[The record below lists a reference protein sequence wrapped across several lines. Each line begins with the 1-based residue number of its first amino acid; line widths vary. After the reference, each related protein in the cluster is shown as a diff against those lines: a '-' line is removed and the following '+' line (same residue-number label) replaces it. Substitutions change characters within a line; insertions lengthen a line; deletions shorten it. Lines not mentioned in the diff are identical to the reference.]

1 MDRRQIE
8 YFLAVVAHGSFTSAA
23 HALNVT
29 QPSLSHGIGALEREI
44 GVELFTR
51 LGRGVRLTSAGE
63 ALLEPAQQ
71 IVRDFATARTS
82 VQRVRG
88 LRNGRLDIVAL
99 TTLAVDPLARMVGE
113 FRGRHPGIDIRI
125 VDPEQ
130 AVAVADM
137 VRSGQCELG
146 LADFSVPATGLRT
159 LELPEQEML
168 AVLPSDAPAP
178 GRRTLTIREVAALD
192 LVTTPQGT
200 TTRTMIE
207 QALAGAGVP
216 LRIAV
221 ETTHRAAIVPLVLAG
236 AGSALLPRPMAEDA
250 ARQGARTAR
259 IDPPVTRRVRLLW
272 RSEPLSP
279 AGEAFVEFAGAFGR
293 RPRQAEAMP

>member
-29 QPSLSHGIGALEREI
+29 QPSLSHAVGALEREL

-71 IVRDFATARTS
+71 IVRDFSRARAS

-88 LRNGRLDIVAL
+88 LQSGRLYIVAL
-99 TTLAVDPLARMVGE
+99 TTLAVDPLARMVGA
-113 FRGRHPGIDIRI
+113 FRNRHPGIDIRI
-125 VDPEQ
+125 TDPEQ
-130 AVAVADM
+130 AVAVAEM
-137 VRSGQCELG
+137 VRSGKCELG

-168 AVLPSDAPAP
+168 AVLPP
-178 GRRTLTIREVAALD
+178 GSPYAERLTISEVAELD

-200 TTRTMIE
+200 TTRTVVE
-207 QALAGAGVP
+207 QALAGASVP

-236 AGSALLPRPMAEDA
+236 AGAALLPRPMAEEA
-250 ARQGARTAR
+250 ARQGTRIAR

-272 RSEPLSP
+272 RSESLSP
-279 AGEAFVEFAGAFGR
+279 AAEAFVRLAESFAGRPAHDR
-293 RPRQAEAMP
+293 R

>member
-1 MDRRQIE
+1 MERRQIE
-8 YFLAVVAHGSFTSAA
+8 YFLAVAAHGSFTSAA
-23 HALNVT
+23 HALNIT
-29 QPSLSHGIGALEREI
+29 QPSLSHAIGALEREL
-44 GVELFTR
+44 GVELFNR

-63 ALLEPAQQ
+63 ALLEPARQ
-71 IVRDFATARTS
+71 IVSDFATARRS
-82 VQRVRG
+82 VQWVRG
-88 LRNGRLDIVAL
+88 LRSGRLDIVAL

-113 FRGRHPGIDIRI
+113 FRGLYPGIDIRI
-125 VDPEQ
+125 ADPEQ
-130 AVAVADM
+130 AIEVADM
-137 VRSGQCELG
+137 VRSGQYEFG
-146 LADFSVPATGLRT
+146 LADFSVPAPGLRT

-168 AVLPSDAPAP
+168 AVLPPDAQAP
-178 GRRTLTIREVAALD
+178 RRRRLTISEVASLD

-200 TTRTMIE
+200 TTRMMTE

-236 AGSALLPRPMAEDA
+236 AGGALLPLPMADDA
-250 ARQGARTAR
+250 ARQGARMFR

-279 AGEAFVEFAGAFGR
+279 AGRAFVEFADTFR
-293 RPRQAEAMP
+293 SRPRQVEALP

>member
-29 QPSLSHGIGALEREI
+29 QPSLSHAVGALEREL

-51 LGRGVRLTSAGE
+51 FGRGVRLTSAGE

-71 IVRDFATARTS
+71 IVRDFTRARVS

-88 LRNGRLDIVAL
+88 LQSGRLDIVAL
-99 TTLAVDPLARMVGE
+99 TTLAVDPLARMVGA
-113 FRGRHPGIDIRI
+113 FRNRHPGIDIRI
-125 VDPEQ
+125 TDPEQ
-130 AVAVADM
+130 AVAVAEM
-137 VRSGQCELG
+137 VRSGKCELG
-146 LADFSVPATGLRT
+146 LADFSVPATALRT

-168 AVLPSDAPAP
+168 AVLPP
-178 GRRTLTIREVAALD
+178 GSPQKERLTISEVAELD

-200 TTRTMIE
+200 TTRTVVE
-207 QALAGAGVP
+207 QALAGASVP

-236 AGSALLPRPMAEDA
+236 AGAALLPRPMAEEA
-250 ARQGARTAR
+250 ARQGTRIAR

-272 RSEPLSP
+272 RPESLSP
-279 AGEAFVEFAGAFGR
+279 AAEAFVRLAESFAGRPANDR
-293 RPRQAEAMP
+293 R